1 MAEAWCGG
9 AQQRVEVPVKESVP
23 SRRPS
28 CPGRSQSKSR
38 STFSSRI
45 FYVGTAYIYVGAAP
59 TSAPGHRLGGTC
71 TQGSS
76 SDVVAVRRASAVACP
91 APPRMPARSVSR
103 STHTEWPVF
112 KVVLILSSW
121 LNETI
126 NVWMFIL
133 KQMLLWVQRPA
144 RVHAVLRPHPGA
156 PRLVLHQGV
165 WYDWAPLLAVRR
177 DNKQRFSLLE
187 EDGELLIRANQGHTV
202 IGSLFRGWRP
212 KSDRPSLVDKYAEK
226 DCNVIRV
233 SEIQKVL
240 DIADERSLIDT
251 IFFCYLGCNASAI
264 FAAKV
269 VDNGVRGGELAAQ
282 PGDEAI
288 ALVDEPGDGL
298 GHGGAGG
305 RRGDDGGG
313 GGHRRASLTTAG
325 RRIAQPAMPRFLQE
339 NPEYVAQGVTLAQ
352 FSFQIPRPLRQD
364 YVKKKPK
371 LINASDEASTITS
384 KSSEP
389 DEVNP
394 IAWAVPTKHEGDAS
408 EEASLA
414 DETLAS
420 EVIDASIVYDP
431 WTREIRMFGFVTMAA
446 TKEADHCIKYLDC
459 SVLQGQC
466 VSVFTDET
474 TISVFNESVEL
485 NCKNR
490 NCSILFECT
499 NRTQQN

>member
-1 MAEAWCGG
+1 MAD
-9 AQQRVEVPVKESVP
+9 S
-23 SRRPS
+23 SRPS
-28 CPGRSQSKSR
+28 VNIICAGRLLGCSGLGR
-38 STFSSRI
+38 
-45 FYVGTAYIYVGAAP
+45 
-59 TSAPGHRLGGTC
+59 RLGGTC

-126 NVWMFIL
+126 NVWMFIDL
-133 KQMLLWVQRPA
+133 LGFMLFFDLTLVHLGQYFTKVSGMIGHLSWDLCLEDGDLNLTDLHWWINMQKKRRPS
-144 RVHAVLRPHPGA
+144 PK
-156 PRLVLHQGV
+156 
-165 WYDWAPLLAVRR
+165 
-177 DNKQRFSLLE
+177 KQRYMLKWFFL
-187 EDGELLIRANQGHTV
+187 
-202 IGSLFRGWRP
+202 
-212 KSDRPSLVDKYAEK
+212 K

-251 IFFCYLGCNASAI
+251 IFFCYLGCNARYAYSLNSLMSAI

-325 RRIAQPAMPRFLQE
+325 RSIAQPAMPRFLQE

-352 FSFQIPRPLRQD
+352 FSFQIPIPLRQD

-431 WTREIRMFGFVTMAA
+431 WTRESRMFGFVTMAA

-459 SVLQGQC
+459 SVLQGQ
-466 VSVFTDET
+466 VIIV
-474 TISVFNESVEL
+474 
-485 NCKNR
+485 
-490 NCSILFECT
+490 
-499 NRTQQN
+499 